1 MEKYLRS
8 YIAPNQRCKW
18 SAFSDICYSR
28 LPNKRTGSNKPTG
41 CKICKKLINEQ
52 DVISAQGWV
61 FHKETYTKKLQLS
74 GNCYKKAKKISVI
87 YNFTAHRLNFFK
99 KIIKQDFINAED
111 ANFFENK

>member
-1 MEKYLRS
+1 MFYLS
-8 YIAPNQRCKW
+8 SSN
-18 SAFSDICYSR
+18 SAIFCAYSR